1 MWVQKK
7 SRVAEGGG
15 CDKKSMATN
24 TGNERCL
31 RRGLGEAKLLTLSFL
46 MCRYAG
52 ATEVSFILRKHS

>member
-1 MWVQKK
+1 MDKVALSINVGAKK

-24 TGNERCL
+24 TGNEHCL
-31 RRGLGEAKLLTLSFL
+31 RRGLGEAKLLSLSFL

-52 ATEVSFILRKHS
+52 ATG